1 MRGKEGGNE
10 GDAGRRRILNGEK
23 RRFAL
28 SVDCTY
34 FLACPGHLCTP
45 YLKDEERRGDMRAPF
60 VPGIEKIKAAANA

>member
-45 YLKDEERRGDMRAPF
+45 YLKDEETF
-60 VPGIEKIKAAANA
+60 VPGIEKIKAAGNA